1 MAFFGGG
8 GAAPANMGGATS
20 SAAGTAGLVPAPS
33 AGDHKLSLRGDA
45 TFYPAQPII
54 YSPSSTYTHNA
65 GAVNSSSVAF
75 WTYPWLA
82 GGSTGAIGTLICYF
96 CPILIP
102 KQDTYNRIGVVVS
115 TGAAGSTIG
124 LALYDND
131 ESNNLPKNLLASSSS
146 GISSASGA
154 TIEQSM
160 SVTLSAGWYHGAL
173 LASTNTTLAFRAENS
188 YWLPFYG
195 STQPWGGTGRN
206 TALQARLT
214 NARSSVTDFPSSIT
228 SSDVTIRVN
237 GESVG
242 GASASMPT
250 IGIRKV

>member
-1 MAFFGGG
+1 M
-8 GAAPANMGGATS
+8 PLYS
-20 SAAGTAGLVPAPS
+20 SAATLVGATASVAGSGGSVPAPA

-45 TFYPAQPII
+45 TFYPDQPII
-54 YSPSSTYTHNA
+54 YAPSSAYTHNA

-75 WTYPWLA
+75 WTYPWMN
-82 GGSTGAIGTLICYF
+82 GGSTGVIGTLICIF

-102 KQDTYNRIGVVVS
+102 KQDTYNRIAVVVN

-146 GISSASGA
+146 GISSSSAA

-160 SVTLSAGWYHGAL
+160 SVTLSAGWYHGAV
-173 LASTNTTLAFRAENS
+173 LASTNTTLAFRSENG
-188 YWLPFYG
+188 YWFPFYG
-195 STQPWGGTGRN
+195 SIQPWGGTSRN
-206 TALQARLT
+206 MALRARLT

-228 SSDVTIRVN
+228 SSDITIGAPN
-237 GESVG
+237 ESVG
-242 GASASMPT
+242 GASGAMPY
-250 IGIRKV
+250 IGVRKV